1 MVAVGGIRM
10 RGKVFLTVILT
21 VAALL
26 FCFPAHAQERAGC
39 LVTATVEEAGGQ
51 TEGQEEAGKTSPTP
65 SPPVMASPQT
75 GEEDNNVLIGPPEQN
90 GGAEVFWDVN
100 PRSVCGWPMLLL
112 FLLLLLLLCLIAW
125 LAGRKTDR
133 GQREN
138 VREK

>member
-1 MVAVGGIRM
+1 MVAVRGIRM

-51 TEGQEEAGKTSPTP
+51 TEGQEEAGELAP
-65 SPPVMASPQT
+65 SIPAMASPQT
-75 GEEDNNVLIGPPEQN
+75 GEEDNDVLTGPPERN

-125 LAGRKTDR
+125 LAGRKNDR
-133 GQREN
+133 EQRE
-138 VREK
+138 K

>member
-26 FCFPAHAQERAGC
+26 FCVPAHAQERAGC

-51 TEGQEEAGKTSPTP
+51 TEGQEEAGEPAP
-65 SPPVMASPQT
+65 SIPAMASPQT
-75 GEEDNNVLIGPPEQN
+75 GEEDNDVLTGPPEQN

-100 PRSVCGWPMLLL
+100 LRSVCGWPMLLL

-125 LAGRKTDR
+125 MTGRKTDR

>member
-1 MVAVGGIRM
+1 M
-10 RGKVFLTVILT
+10 RGKMFLTVILT

-26 FCFPAHAQERAGC
+26 FCLPVHAQEQRAGC
-39 LVTATVEEAGGQ
+39 LVTAAVEETGEQDGDG
-51 TEGQEEAGKTSPTP
+51 EPSP

-75 GEEDNNVLIGPPEQN
+75 GEDDNDVLSGPPEQN
-90 GGAEVFWDVN
+90 GGSRVFSGVN
-100 PRSVCGWPMLLL
+100 LGSVCGWPMLLL